1 MRKIQIKPITNEKEY
16 EEALA
21 LVERHFD
28 AETGTE
34 LGNAIHA
41 ITILVENYE
50 DTQFP
55 MPSSAPIE
63 AIKFKMDQLGMRR
76 RDLERYLGS
85 RGRVSEVLG
94 RKRQLTVGMIRS
106 LHRNL
111 GIPAETLLAVSN
123 GRKRKQHRTPNRWRR
138 HRVSRS

>member
-16 EEALA
+16 KEGLV

-41 ITILVENYE
+41 ITILIENYE
-50 DTQFP
+50 DTHFP
-55 MPSSAPIE
+55 MPPSDPIE

-94 RKRQLTVGMIRS
+94 RKRKLTIGMMRS
-106 LHRNL
+106 LQHNL
-111 GIPAETLLAVSN
+111 GIPAETLLAEGN
-123 GRKRKQHRTPNRWRR
+123 GTKRKPRIAQDG
-138 HRVSRS
+138 